1 MGELA
6 GCAWRAIRLYLPAAF
21 DSEDTQSG
29 AVGFIQTA
37 GELLRF
43 HPHIHV
49 LLADGAWLPD
59 GSFRH
64 LLYFDTEHIQRLF
77 KAEVFRLL
85 LVRGK
90 ISQETVDAMM
100 QWPHSGFSVHGAV
113 RVETRNEAARLGRY
127 MIRCP
132 LVLERLKRD
141 EERQE
146 VVYTAHPRKAGGPY
160 GSEAR
165 WDVLDFIARMT
176 QHIPDGGQQY
186 QRYWGFYS
194 NAARGK
200 RLREAAKGSE
210 SSEVSSDDPSQDE
223 DCDGWLKRR
232 RISWAQLIRKVF
244 EVDPMLCSFCG
255 AKLEVLSF
263 TLELAAIRR
272 FLTSIDCPSQE
283 PESLGHSPPPGE
295 LLFEPC

>member
-1 MGELA
+1 L
-6 GCAWRAIRLYLPAAF
+6 LAAF
-21 DSEDTQSG
+21 DSEDIQPG

-37 GELLRF
+37 GELLRY

-64 LLYFDTEHIQRLF
+64 LLYFDTEHVQRLF
-77 KAEVFRLL
+77 RAEVFRLL

-100 QWPHSGFSVHGAV
+100 PWPHSGFSVHGDV
-113 RVETRNEAARLGRY
+113 RVETRDEAARLGRY

-132 LVLERLKRD
+132 IVLERLKWD

-146 VVYTAHPRKAGGPY
+146 VVYTAHPRKAAGPY

-200 RLREAAKGSE
+200 RLRDATEDPQSL
-210 SSEVSSDDPSQDE
+210 EVSSGDPSQDK
-223 DCDGWLKRR
+223 DSDGWRKRR

-244 EVDPMLCSFCG
+244 EIDPMLCPFCG
-255 AKLEVLSF
+255 GSLKVLSF
-263 TLELAAIRR
+263 TLELGAIRR
-272 FLTSIDCPSQE
+272 FLASIDCESQE
-283 PESLGHSPPPGE
+283 PEPLGHSPPQEE
-295 LLFEPC
+295 LLFESC

>member
-1 MGELA
+1 L
-6 GCAWRAIRLYLPAAF
+6 LAAF
-21 DSEDTQSG
+21 DSEDIQPG

-43 HPHIHV
+43 HPHIHI

-64 LLYFDTEHIQRLF
+64 LLYFDTEHVQRLF
-77 KAEVFRLL
+77 RAEVFRLL
-85 LVRGK
+85 LIRGK
-90 ISQETVDAMM
+90 ISQETVEAMM

-113 RVETRNEAARLGRY
+113 RVETRDEAARLGRY

-132 LVLERLKRD
+132 MVLERLKWD

-146 VVYTAHPRKAGGPY
+146 VVYTAHPRKAAGPY

-176 QHIPDGGQQY
+176 QHIPDGGQQL

-200 RLREAAKGSE
+200 RLREAAEGPEVGSAGL
-210 SSEVSSDDPSQDE
+210 SQDE
-223 DCDGWLKRR
+223 DSDGRLKRR

-244 EVDPMLCSFCG
+244 EVDPMLCPFCE
-255 AKLEVLSF
+255 AKLQVLSF
-263 TLELAAIRR
+263 TLELGAIRR
-272 FLTSIDCPSQE
+272 FLVSIDCESQE
-283 PESLGHSPPPGE
+283 PEPLGHSPPQEE